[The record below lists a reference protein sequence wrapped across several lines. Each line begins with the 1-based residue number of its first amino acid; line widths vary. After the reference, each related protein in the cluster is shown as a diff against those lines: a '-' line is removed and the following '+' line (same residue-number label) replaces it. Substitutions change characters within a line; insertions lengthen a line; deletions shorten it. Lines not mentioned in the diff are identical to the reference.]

1 MINTVL
7 LFRLR
12 TRRER
17 LNWKRERVQ
26 NATYHSTIK
35 AMLAH
40 KRSCRG
46 IKDVDADEEESSE
59 DDEDG
64 MWRIDD
70 DANDEDV
77 DMNRNIFHRI
87 NQLFG
92 IE

>member
-1 MINTVL
+1 
-7 LFRLR
+7 
-12 TRRER
+12 
-17 LNWKRERVQ
+17 
-26 NATYHSTIK
+26 
-35 AMLAH
+35 MLAH

-46 IKDVDADEEESSE
+46 IEDVDSDEEESSE

-64 MWRIDD
+64 MWRIAD
-70 DANDEDV
+70 DEDV